1 MKPLAA
7 AGQVSDAVPSSPSSV
22 SLFQLV
28 GGSLNVGSKITKK
41 NREEKDF
48 RSAHKTIHNNCQ
60 KRKYKSI
67 TKAEK

>member
-1 MKPLAA
+1 MKPLTA
-7 AGQVSDAVPSSPSSV
+7 AGQVSDAVPPSPSSV

-41 NREEKDF
+41 NQGEKDF
-48 RSAHKTIHNNCQ
+48 RSAHKTSHNNCQ
-60 KRKYKSI
+60 KRKYESI